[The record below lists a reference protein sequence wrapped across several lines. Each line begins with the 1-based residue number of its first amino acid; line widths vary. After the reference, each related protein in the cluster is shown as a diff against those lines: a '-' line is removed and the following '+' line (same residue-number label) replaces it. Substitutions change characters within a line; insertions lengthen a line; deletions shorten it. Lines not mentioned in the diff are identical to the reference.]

1 MSNNGTID
9 KIKGTVKEGAGN
21 VTDNKKMKAEGIL
34 EKTVGKVKEATESV
48 AEDVKGKFNK

>member
-1 MSNNGTID
+1 MSNNGTVD

-34 EKTVGKVKEATESV
+34 EKAVGKVKEATESV
-48 AEDVKGKFNK
+48 AKDVKGKFNK